1 MRAGK
6 LDRTIQVQRFTN
18 TVDDFGTP
26 VMDWTALATLRA
38 QLIEANTEEFLRGAG
53 ATDETSAIFRT
64 RFLAG
69 VGTADRIHY
78 QGGYFNIRDVK
89 ELGRR
94 EGLEI
99 RCVKAV
105 NS

>member
-6 LDRTIQVQRFTN
+6 LDRTIQIQRFTN

-26 VMDWTALATLRA
+26 VMAWDAVATLRA
-38 QLIEANTEEFLRGAG
+38 QLIEANTEEYLRGNG
-53 ATDETSAIFRT
+53 ATDETAAVFRT
-64 RFLAG
+64 RYLDG
-69 VGTADRIHY
+69 VGTADRVSY
-78 QGGYFNIRDVK
+78 QGGFFNIRDVK

-94 EGLEI
+94 DGLEI
-99 RCVKAV
+99 RCEKAT